1 MSNNVRSVEDYDF
14 AVTDR
19 IFVDANV
26 WMHVY
31 GQSAPDS
38 QVVKLYS
45 GAMQKMLAAHS
56 CLYTDVLVISEV
68 INRYIRIDMKV
79 PRVGKTYT
87 NFKDFRRST
96 DFPLAAK
103 GATDIVRRILGATK
117 TIANGFEEMQVPDL
131 LRDFE
136 SGQYDFNDQ
145 VIGILCAREGLTILT
160 DDADFARCPA
170 PILTANPRLLRS

>member
-1 MSNNVRSVEDYDF
+1 MSSNIGSVEGHNF
-14 AVTDR
+14 AETDR

-38 QVVKLYS
+38 RAAKLYS
-45 GAMQKMLAAHS
+45 GALQKMLKAQS
-56 CLYTDVLVISEV
+56 SLYTDVLVISEV
-68 INRYIRIDMKV
+68 INRYIRIDMKA
-79 PRVGKTYT
+79 RFGNTYA
-87 NFKDFRRST
+87 NFKDFRRSA
-96 DFPLAAK
+96 DFLPAAK

-117 TIANGFEEMQVPDL
+117 TIADGFERMQIADL

-145 VIGILCAREGLTILT
+145 VIGSLCVRERLTILT
-160 DDADFARCPA
+160 DDADFAHCPA
-170 PILTANPRLLRS
+170 PILTVNPRLLRS